1 MTGFSRFLIALT
13 TLVTTGAVSANGIVL
28 EPALTGLS
36 NVTDI
41 THTGDTRLFLAEK
54 SGQILIAESGTVSGT
69 PFLDISALTSTG
81 FEQGLLGIAFH
92 PDYASNGYF
101 YVNYTNTAGKSVLAR
116 YSRSAGDANLADP
129 NSGEIL
135 ILVDHPNAS
144 GHYGGQVA
152 FDANGYLFTSFGDGG
167 VQGDPE
173 CDSQDTT
180 SLLGTVVRL
189 DVDSNQALPPY
200 YEVPKDNPFVSGGHL
215 PEVWAFGL
223 RNPWRFDIDPATGR
237 LYLSD
242 VGQSSREEIN
252 ITNLADGGGEN
263 YGWKVMEG
271 VACYDPD
278 PIDTDC
284 PIATASCFDASYTNP
299 FYDYD
304 HSQGD
309 CSITG
314 GVVYRGEAIP
324 ALNGHYLFGDWCT
337 GRLWSAQF
345 DLNPEPQ
352 LLDVSLSGVQAFGR
366 DQDGE
371 VYVTDG
377 GTVYRIT
384 QLDEIFGDSFGDI

>member
-1 MTGFSRFLIALT
+1 MTGFSRFLIALI
-13 TLVTTGAVSANGIVL
+13 TLVTTGVVSANGIVL

-41 THTGDTRLFLAEK
+41 THAGDTRLFLAEK
-54 SGQILIAESGTVSGT
+54 SGQVLIAESGTVSGT

-92 PDYASNGYF
+92 PDYVSNGYF
-101 YVNYTNTAGKSVLAR
+101 YVNYTNTASKSVLAR

-129 NSGEIL
+129 KSGEIL

-200 YEVPKDNPFVSGGHL
+200 YAVPKDNPFVSGGHL

-223 RNPWRFDIDPATGR
+223 RNPWRFDIDPVTSR
-237 LYLSD
+237 LFLSD

-284 PIATASCFDASYTNP
+284 PVATASCFDASYTNP

-314 GVVYRGEAIP
+314 GVVYRGDAIP